1 MSKKKD
7 NVSGLLAAIQRQT
20 PTNSEQETGP
30 PTSPEPPTNEKNKLL
45 GNRLTAHRVQF
56 YLHDNDRQT
65 VRELSA
71 WLAAQGIRASD
82 SLVIRA
88 ALRLAKTGGELLN
101 TYRQLEQMDGRYKQA
116 KTKRIR
122 SIYS

>member
-1 MSKKKD
+1 MSKRKD

-20 PTNSEQETGP
+20 PTNPEQVTEP
-30 PTSPEPPTNEKNKLL
+30 PTSPEATDEKNKLL

-116 KTKRIR
+116 KAKRIH